1 MYSENSKIINQEK
14 LLLDLDGFEGPIDL
28 LLHLAKEQKVDLSSI
43 SILQLSDQYL
53 NFIQNTQL
61 IDIEIAAD
69 YLVMAAWLAYL
80 KSRLLIPDIE
90 EEENYEEILDVTEEL
105 KKRIQRLEAMQEAGK
120 KLLALPK
127 LGENRFKRGVEN
139 SINIKIKYNYE
150 SSLYQLLTVYG
161 QIISNNKDQKLTVH
175 ASSLYSIQ
183 DALNRLNDM
192 IGDMIEWT
200 DLNNFLP
207 KNLKK
212 QLDLNSAIASHFVA
226 ALDLVNKGNLKIMQE
241 KPFGTLWMK
250 KINNN

>member
-90 EEENYEEILDVTEEL
+90 EEENYEEVLDVTEEL
-105 KKRIQRLEAMQEAGK
+105 KKRLQRLEAMQEAGK

-127 LGENRFKRGVEN
+127 LGENRFKRGIEN

>member
-105 KKRIQRLEAMQEAGK
+105 KKRLQRLEAMQEAGK